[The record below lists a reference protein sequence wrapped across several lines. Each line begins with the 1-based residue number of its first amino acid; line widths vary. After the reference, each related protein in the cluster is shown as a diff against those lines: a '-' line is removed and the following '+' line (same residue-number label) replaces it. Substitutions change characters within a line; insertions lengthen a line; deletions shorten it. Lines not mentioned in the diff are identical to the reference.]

1 MVRVMIERQLKNRED
16 IGRLL
21 LELRMA
27 AMPQKGYV
35 SGETLVSTRSDSTI
49 LVVSTW
55 NSLKDWKAWE
65 RSEERAKINRKIEA
79 LLSKK
84 PTVKTY
90 QVLSTEELE
99 YLEDPHAWMQKKEH
113 PSLDG

>member
-1 MVRVMIERQLKNRED
+1 MVRVMIERRLKKRED

-27 AMPQKGYV
+27 AMLQKGYI
-35 SGETLVSTRSDSTI
+35 SGETLVSTKSDSTI

-55 NSLKDWKAWE
+55 QSLGDWKAWE
-65 RSEERAKINRKIEA
+65 KSEERAEINRRIEA
-79 LLSKK
+79 FLAKK

-90 QVLSTEELE
+90 RVLSAEELE
-99 YLEDPHAWMQKKEH
+99 YLEDPHSWMQKKER